1 MIDFDAQ
8 TMGEIAP
15 AFSGANTQRQNAIII
30 AGGKVLAKALQSFS
44 TDVRLRI
51 AHLLAQTC
59 HESAGFRT
67 TEEFASRRAHENR
80 KDLDND
86 KAGDGPRY
94 KGRGLL
100 QLTSRAND
108 RDPGKT
114 LEPELEEYPELAAEP
129 MLSLTIA
136 CEFRKKEAHQRRMR
150 CRRFRAGDEADR
162 QRHERAGR
170 PPGIDFYG
178 EDSHRTAG
186 GVCAHRRSPP
196 TKDRPV
202 LRRGSK
208 CDAVGRLQR
217 LPRSQ
222 GFMIAVDSHFG
233 DGTEMAVAAL
243 QKQQGCVAMDGIV
256 GNDTWTALDPSGEP
270 RQPAA
275 SVVGSRKRCGN
286 VRGSTLWP
294 QRRACA

>member
-8 TMGEIAP
+8 IMGEIAP

-44 TDVRLRI
+44 TDIRLRI
-51 AHLLAQTC
+51 THFLAQTC

-80 KDLDND
+80 KDLGND

-100 QLTSRAND
+100 
-108 RDPGKT
+108 
-114 LEPELEEYPELAAEP
+114 
-129 MLSLTIA
+129 
-136 CEFRKKEAHQRRMR
+136 RKKEAHQRRMR

-162 QRHERAGR
+162 PRHEPAGR

-233 DGTEMAVAAL
+233 DGTEMALAAL

-275 SVVGSRKRCGN
+275 SVVGSRKRCRN

-294 QRRACA
+294 QHRACA